1 MKNQNFCLKPFNSL
15 NLSTDGTLSPCCAF
29 QINESTFKG
38 EKNYNL
44 KTHSI
49 DDYWNSDYLKNVQ
62 QQFLDSKQPVE
73 CRKCWRDER
82 EGVKSLREH
91 TNTHYKILGN
101 KKPQFYLDF
110 FEKTNLKHPEDYNLD
125 ITNLCNLKCFMCD
138 GGSSSKLLI
147 ENNDLG
153 LDDRNQKDYN
163 IENDKVDY
171 LIDQIV
177 KNNVTVVTLQGGEP
191 LLNPKILILIDKLSK
206 KNADK
211 IHLWI
216 TTNGT
221 QYSPFLLQK
230 LRKFKEVKIIFS
242 VDGTEKVNDYMRFPS
257 QWKNVKQNIKNFLT
271 LKNASFQIS
280 FTVQNLNLLDV
291 DNIIKFANSHK
302 VHCKL
307 NILHGPTYLQFFVL
321 PKNLLQL
328 AYEKIKQIST
338 EHYALTTNLKFL
350 KDSIIEHIKA
360 DNDQSEQIEML
371 KDIMQKRDAYRK
383 IRMKDFLPELANQL
397 NI

>member
-1 MKNQNFCLKPFNSL
+1 
-15 NLSTDGTLSPCCAF
+15 
-29 QINESTFKG
+29 
-38 EKNYNL
+38 
-44 KTHSI
+44 
-49 DDYWNSDYLKNVQ
+49 
-62 QQFLDSKQPVE
+62 
-73 CRKCWRDER
+73 
-82 EGVKSLREH
+82 
-91 TNTHYKILGN
+91 
-101 KKPQFYLDF
+101 
-110 FEKTNLKHPEDYNLD
+110 
-125 ITNLCNLKCFMCD
+125 
-138 GGSSSKLLI
+138 
-147 ENNDLG
+147 
-153 LDDRNQKDYN
+153 
-163 IENDKVDY
+163 
-171 LIDQIV
+171 
-177 KNNVTVVTLQGGEP
+177 
-191 LLNPKILILIDKLSK
+191 
-206 KNADK
+206 
-211 IHLWI
+211 
-216 TTNGT
+216 
-221 QYSPFLLQK
+221 
-230 LRKFKEVKIIFS
+230 
-242 VDGTEKVNDYMRFPS
+242 MRFPS

-338 EHYALTTNLKFL
+338 EHYALTTNLQFL